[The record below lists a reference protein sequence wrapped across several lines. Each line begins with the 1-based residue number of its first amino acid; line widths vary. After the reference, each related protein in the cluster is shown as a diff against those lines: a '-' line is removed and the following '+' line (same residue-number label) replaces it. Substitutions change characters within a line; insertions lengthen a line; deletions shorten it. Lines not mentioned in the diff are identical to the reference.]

1 MSVPQT
7 VSKPDITADKP
18 SVVSKTASAIKASNA
33 GFGHGV
39 IKTSTSR
46 ALQQFIANYTGPTPH
61 LVVEL
66 DIVERNYKAL
76 KNALPQAHHHYAIK
90 ANPHPDL
97 LKRLQHLGCFFECAS
112 IQEIDMCLAAGA
124 QAKDILYGNPL
135 KKASEIKA
143 AFERGIEQFVFD
155 AALELDKIIT
165 HAPGAKVVC
174 RITTDGSG
182 AISPLSIKFGCPPD
196 KAIEWLIKANDNGL
210 IPHGISFHTGSQQLN
225 PKSWDAPIHAAAS
238 IFDALADRGISSM
251 SVLDVGG
258 GFPTN
263 YRKVVPPIDTFCD
276 AIAHYV
282 DTYFKDKKKPLIY
295 TEPGRYL
302 PADAGFILA
311 EVVLVAPSHTNPDI
325 RWVYLDIGRYGGLVE
340 TQIDYP
346 VYTHHEG
353 PTGPV
358 IMAGQ
363 TCDSNDVIY
372 AEEFR
377 YHLPNALAP
386 GDRVILAHTGVYTTT
401 YSTTL
406 NGFPNLT
413 SECI

>member
-1 MSVPQT
+1 MPVPQT
-7 VSKPDITADKP
+7 VSKPSDTPDK
-18 SVVSKTASAIKASNA
+18 SFIDAKTVSKQTGTNPAL
-33 GFGHGV
+33 GHGT
-39 IKTSTSR
+39 IQTSTSR
-46 ALQQFIANYTGPTPH
+46 ALQNFIAAYDGPTPH

-66 DIVERNYKAL
+66 DVVERNYKAL
-76 KNALPQAHHHYAIK
+76 KAALPQANHHYAIK

-97 LKRLQHLGCFFECAS
+97 LKRLNKLGCYFECAS

-143 AFERGIEQFVFD
+143 AYERGIEQYVFD

-165 HAPGAKVVC
+165 HAPGSKVIC

-182 AISPLSIKFGCPPD
+182 AVSPLSIKFGCPPE
-196 KAIEWLIKANDNGL
+196 KAVEWLLKANSSGL
-210 IPHGISFHTGSQQLN
+210 IAHGISFHTGSQQLN
-225 PKSWDAPIHAAAS
+225 PASWNAPIRAAAEV
-238 IFDALADRGISSM
+238 FEALRKQGVDTM
-251 SVLDVGG
+251 KVLDVGG

-263 YRKVVPPIDTFCD
+263 YRKTVPPITTFCD

-282 DTYFKDKKKPLIY
+282 AKYFKTNAPLIY

-353 PTGPV
+353 EVGPV

-377 YHLPNALAP
+377 YHLPKALTP

-413 SECI
+413 SQCI

>member
-1 MSVPQT
+1 MPVPQT
-7 VSKPDITADKP
+7 VSKQSETPEIT
-18 SVVSKTASAIKASNA
+18 SVEAKAVSAPKGTHTA
-33 GFGHGV
+33 FGHGV
-39 IKTSTSR
+39 IGTSTSR
-46 ALQQFIANYTGPTPH
+46 ALQNFIAKYDGPTPH
-61 LVVEL
+61 LIVEL
-66 DIVERNYKAL
+66 DVVERNYKAL

-90 ANPHPDL
+90 ANPHPAL
-97 LKRLQHLGCFFECAS
+97 LKRLNTLGCYFECAS

-143 AFERGIEQFVFD
+143 AFERGIEQYVFD
-155 AALELDKIIT
+155 AALELDKIIA

-196 KAIEWLIKANDNGL
+196 KAIEWLLKAKDNGL
-210 IPHGISFHTGSQQLN
+210 IAYGISFHTGSQQLN
-225 PKSWDAPIHAAAS
+225 PKSWDAPIKSAANV
-238 IFDALADRGISSM
+238 FEALRAQGVDTM
-251 SVLDVGG
+251 TVLDVGG

-263 YRKVVPPIDTFCD
+263 YRKPVPPIDTFCD

-282 DTYFKDKKKPLIY
+282 ATYFKGKLPLIY

-346 VYTHHEG
+346 VYTHHESSL
-353 PTGPV
+353 GPV

-377 YHLPNALAP
+377 YHLPIALAP
-386 GDRVILAHTGVYTTT
+386 GDSVILAHTGVYTTT